1 MIAPGKF
8 PIQFAFRK
16 EFKEKLQ
23 NTPVNWGYGGLSE
36 FTYYRTY
43 ARKTENGN
51 LETWAEV

>member
-1 MIAPGKF
+1 MRLGENNDRTRKN

-16 EFKEKLQ
+16 DFKEKLQ

-43 ARKTENGN
+43 ARKT
-51 LETWAEV
+51 A